1 MCKTIQKASVRSMAM
16 LGASFQGARIE
27 SSAVRSWKM
36 MTNQSDFVQ
45 TASQDLNDLK
55 SQRIWLMGII

>member
-1 MCKTIQKASVRSMAM
+1 M
-16 LGASFQGARIE
+16 LGASFQGARVE
-27 SSAVRSWKM
+27 SSAVRSWTM

-55 SQRIWLMGII
+55 SQRIRLMGII